1 MEKGM
6 NMESATVP
14 MGGDP
19 LLLSCQN
26 EAECWYPMR
35 VTYNREL
42 RVKARL
48 DELGIENYLP
58 MKYDIVIRGGDRVRM
73 LVPAVS
79 NLIFVRAERYN
90 LTRLKYN
97 DEILQPLRYM
107 TRTGIL
113 TRGRHEVMTVP
124 DRQMNHFISVSR
136 MVDNDRVRYLR
147 YDPYLDKP
155 GQRVRIIDGNFAGVE
170 GVIKRIGKNRQ
181 VVVLIPGIA
190 AITLNSIPCTWIEK
204 I

>member
-1 MEKGM
+1 
-6 NMESATVP
+6 

-19 LLLSCQN
+19 LLLSHQS
-26 EAECWYPMR
+26 EGACWYPMR

-79 NLIFVRAERYN
+79 NLIFVRAQRYN
-90 LTRLKYN
+90 LTSLKYN

-107 TRTGIL
+107 TRTDIL
-113 TRGRHEVMTVP
+113 TRDRHEVMTVP
-124 DRQMNHFISVSR
+124 DRQMNDFISVSR